1 MKVQHKNSQEVFD
14 LDYVVYTKF
23 FGMYGYLFIT
33 PLKEVVFIVS
43 VDNKN
48 MYNMTDEF
56 EILT

>member
-1 MKVQHKNSQEVFD
+1 MKAQHKNSQEVFD

-43 VDNKN
+43 VDNKS

>member
-1 MKVQHKNSQEVFD
+1 MKVKHKNSQEVFD

-23 FGMYGYLFIT
+23 FGIYGYLFIT

-43 VDNKN
+43 VDNKS

-56 EILT
+56 EILS

>member
-1 MKVQHKNSQEVFD
+1 MKVKHKNSQEVFD

-43 VDNKN
+43 VDNKS

-56 EILT
+56 EILS

>member
-1 MKVQHKNSQEVFD
+1 MKVVHKNSREEFN

-33 PLKEVVFIVS
+33 PLKEIVFLVS

-48 MYNMTDEF
+48 MYNMTEEF